1 LKDKHQTIDNEIY
14 SKKKITTTTIKK
26 NDDIEISTMTTNMSQ
41 KKEECVP
48 GD

>member
-26 NDDIEISTMTTNMSQ
+26 
-41 KKEECVP
+41 KR
-48 GD
+48 